1 MNFRS
6 KNFHATLKCPKVSC
20 KKYKIYRNNH
30 QRYSVKKGLKIL
42 LISQKATVLESHFD
56 KIAGLQG
63 NYIKKRIQHR
73 YFEVSNTKFLRK
85 PILKNTA

>member
-1 MNFRS
+1 M
-6 KNFHATLKCPKVSC
+6 
-20 KKYKIYRNNH
+20 
-30 QRYSVKKGLKIL
+30 
-42 LISQKATVLESHFD
+42 LESHFD

-73 YFEVSNTKFLRK
+73 YFGVSNAKFLRK